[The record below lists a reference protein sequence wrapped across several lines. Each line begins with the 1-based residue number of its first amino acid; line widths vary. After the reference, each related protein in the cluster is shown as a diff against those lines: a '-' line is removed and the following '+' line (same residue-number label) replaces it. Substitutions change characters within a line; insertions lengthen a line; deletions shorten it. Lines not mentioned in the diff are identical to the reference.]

1 MADTAFPAPSP
12 TALGPTTL
20 VLTASIATIG
30 ANSLALGPIAPAVA
44 ADLGTDVVGVMV
56 ASAGYGLGTAAGA
69 LGLSPLVDRLGARRA
84 LMASLAA
91 LVVVFGASAA
101 AASSAWLVGAQTLA
115 GLAAGLGLPATYAFA
130 AAVAPPGHESR
141 TLGRVL
147 VGWTLS
153 LVVGVT
159 LSAVVADIGSWRY
172 VYAGFALLTAVALVA
187 VARVRVAA
195 PGGAPT
201 PDGTSAD
208 GPDATVPGR
217 ATRTVWPHSTLGVPG
232 VAPLLLTCFGFMAA
246 FYGVYAYVGA
256 HVHDALGLPVRAS
269 APVTLAYGTGFGLAA
284 LGDGVIDRFG
294 ARRALAPAFAAV
306 VAVYAAMALG
316 ASAFAALVALAF
328 AWGFANHFGLNLIV
342 AGLSAVDPVRRGA
355 DPRCVQRHDVPRG
368 RDRHAR
374 VRTRVRAA
382 RLRRDRVGRGRH
394 GRARRGAR
402 DRRDATGCGP
412 IGDGRRD
419 GPARRGLT
427 RARLIR

>member
-1 MADTAFPAPSP
+1 MASPAPSAASP
-12 TALGPTTL
+12 TALGPMTL

-84 LMASLAA
+84 LMAALAA

-101 AASSAWLVGAQTLA
+101 AASTAWLVGAQTLA

-153 LVVGVT
+153 LVVGVS
-159 LSAVVADIGSWRY
+159 LSAVVADVGGWRW
-172 VYAGFALLTAVALVA
+172 VYAGFALLTAAALVA

-195 PGGAPT
+195 PKGTPAPDGSSVDVSDATAPT
-201 PDGTSAD
+201 RPK
-208 GPDATVPGR
+208 R
-217 ATRTVWPHSTLGVPG
+217 IVWPHSTLGVAG
-232 VAPLLLTCFGFMAA
+232 VVPLLVVCFGFMAA

-269 APVTLAYGTGFGLAA
+269 ALVTLAYGAGFGLAA
-284 LGDGVIDRFG
+284 FGDDLIDRLG
-294 ARRALAPAFAAV
+294 ARRALVPAFAAV
-306 VAVYAAMALG
+306 VGVYVAMAAG
-316 ASAFAALVALAF
+316 AAAFAVVVGVAF
-328 AWGFANHFGLNLIV
+328 AWGLANHFGLNLIV
-342 AGLSAVDPVRRGA
+342 AGLSAVDP
-355 DPRCVQRHDVPRG
+355 
-368 RDRHAR
+368 
-374 VRTRVRAA
+374 
-382 RLRRDRVGRGRH
+382 
-394 GRARRGAR
+394 ARRGAILGAYS
-402 DRRDATGCGP
+402 ATTYLAGA
-412 IGDGRRD
+412 IGTLAFGRVFANH
-419 GPARRGLT
+419 GFAATAATAAATVALAAALGIGAARRGEDRST
-427 RARLIR
+427 PGGMTGRPRAG